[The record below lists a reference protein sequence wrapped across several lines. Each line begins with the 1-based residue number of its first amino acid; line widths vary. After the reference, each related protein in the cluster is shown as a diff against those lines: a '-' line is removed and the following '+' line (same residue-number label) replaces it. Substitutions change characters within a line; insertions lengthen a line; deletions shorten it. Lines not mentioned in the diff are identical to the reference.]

1 MMTSKPPAK
10 RRARAGIRNEQ
21 LIAERIVAA
30 MMAKDQFSQWL
41 GITVTDVGPRRAT
54 VSAKVR
60 ADMLNGFGVAHGGI
74 AFSIADS
81 AFAFACN
88 TNGKI
93 TMSIENAITYPIAVA
108 LGDTLTAVAEAE
120 GESNKIGYYRVVVRN
135 QKDEVVALFRGT
147 AFKTK
152 NDHLPPKGA
161 TTHTEATE
169 AAEKAT
175 DRATARAGVTATATA
190 KTSK

>member
-21 LIAERIVAA
+21 LLAERIVAA

-60 ADMLNGFGVAHGGI
+60 PDMLNGFGVAHGGI

-93 TMSIENAITYPIAVA
+93 TMSIENAITYPIAVNP
-108 LGDTLTAVAEAE
+108 GDTLTAVAEAE

-152 NDHLPPKGA
+152 NDHLPAKASTSNAEGA
-161 TTHTEATE
+161 DAP
-169 AAEKAT
+169 EKAA
-175 DRATARAGVTATATA
+175 DKATA
-190 KTSK
+190 KTGTTVTATPKSAK

>member
-93 TMSIENAITYPIAVA
+93 TMSIENAITYPVAVA
-108 LGDTLTAVAEAE
+108 LGDVLTAVAEAE

-152 NDHLPPKGA
+152 NDHNTNAVAKPPAETAAAKGA
-161 TTHTEATE
+161 
-169 AAEKAT
+169 K
-175 DRATARAGVTATATA
+175 
-190 KTSK
+190 